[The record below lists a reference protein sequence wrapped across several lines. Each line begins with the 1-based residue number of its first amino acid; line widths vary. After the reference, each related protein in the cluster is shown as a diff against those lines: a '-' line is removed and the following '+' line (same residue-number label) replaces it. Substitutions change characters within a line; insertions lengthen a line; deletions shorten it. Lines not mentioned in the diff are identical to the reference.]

1 MFISIKDGG
10 GSFFW
15 GVGVVLFVCF
25 FFCYGV
31 VDSCEGGLYFQ
42 YKKAP
47 LKKSTIENN
56 HKRHLWRSMYLSFTF
71 LMIHT
76 VMHVSVINVN
86 KSMPPANNVKIICT
100 LTNLSDNMFVGIIFR
115 ILIFI
120 ISYTVK

>member
-10 GSFFW
+10 GSFFG

-47 LKKSTIENN
+47 LKKAPLKITT
-56 HKRHLWRSMYLSFTF
+56 KG
-71 LMIHT
+71 IHG
-76 VMHVSVINVN
+76 VPCIYPLH
-86 KSMPPANNVKIICT
+86 
-100 LTNLSDNMFVGIIFR
+100 F
-115 ILIFI
+115 
-120 ISYTVK
+120 

>member
-1 MFISIKDGG
+1 MV
-10 GSFFW
+10 
-15 GVGVVLFVCF
+15 VGVFFGGWGLFCLFV

-42 YKKAP
+42 YKKSTIE
-47 LKKSTIENN
+47 KSTIENN
-56 HKRHLWRSMYLSFTF
+56 HKRHSWRSMYLSFTF

-86 KSMPPANNVKIICT
+86 ISMPPANNVKIICT